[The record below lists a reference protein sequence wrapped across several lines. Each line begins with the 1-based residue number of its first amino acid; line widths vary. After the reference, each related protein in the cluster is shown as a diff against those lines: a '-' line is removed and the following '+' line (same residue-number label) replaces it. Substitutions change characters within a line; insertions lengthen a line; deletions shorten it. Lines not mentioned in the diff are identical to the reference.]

1 MPLGSQVSNIETI
14 ADLGGSVHEIFTKDV
29 KEGVAAASPVSQLFQ
44 DAGVGEGPGQYN
56 NIGGSKLVGSTQLT
70 YSGGALGTGGS
81 LPDHEYQDPN
91 RWETTPGRFYV
102 RRAIDN
108 FTELRAQGEGS
119 FDPRGLIGRI
129 FDQMWDA
136 FERLRIRQAIG
147 DADGIICKVATRVD
161 EGEITVKDGYG
172 HPGTDPLMHLEPG
185 MVIAWI
191 DVGSGNAVGGA
202 ARISAIP
209 ADDTKTIEFATDF
222 DDGTTTVAA
231 NDLIVFCTTDDVD
244 ADYFDTEFGNQK
256 NGIMQ
261 LVDPD
266 ENFTTVLGLA
276 ESAAP
281 RWKPFREAS
290 AAFNH
295 IEVTEHW
302 RKLRAKS
309 TSPVGP
315 NTHVSVAQ
323 GAVVAELARTMV
335 GFQQQMNLGRT
346 FEGGYQAVR
355 IANMDF
361 IEDDWFLHD
370 VLVTL
375 CLEDL
380 YNVDLGGEADIFSE
394 DGSQFR
400 RLEDFDA
407 KEWYAR
413 EYGQYFVDRRNRMAA
428 LTGISLPNTDG
439 DDFSPS
445 PYTGSYAE

>member
-14 ADLGGSVHEIFTKDV
+14 ADLGGSVHEVFANDV
-29 KEGVAAASPVSQLFQ
+29 KEGVAATSPVSQIFQ
-44 DAGVGEGPGQYN
+44 DAGEGSGPGQYS
-56 NIGGSKLVGSTQLT
+56 NIGGSKLVGATQLRF
-70 YSGGALGTGGS
+70 SGGALGTGGA

-108 FTELRAQGEGS
+108 FTELRAQGAGS

-136 FERLRIRQAIG
+136 FMRLRIRQAIG
-147 DADGIICKVATRVD
+147 DSDGIICKVATRVSAT
-161 EGEITVKDGYG
+161 EITVKDGYG
-172 HPGTDPLMHLEPG
+172 HPGTDPTMHLEPG
-185 MVIAWI
+185 MVLASL
-191 DVGSGNAVGGA
+191 DAGSGNVVLGA
-202 ARISAIP
+202 ARIDDIP
-209 ADDTKTIEFATDF
+209 ADDTKTIEFATSIEGA
-222 DDGTTTVAA
+222 GTIAA
-231 NDLIVFCTTDDVD
+231 NDLLVFCTTDDPS
-244 ADYFDTEFGNQK
+244 ADYFDTEFGNQR
-256 NGIMQ
+256 NGIMT

-276 ESAAP
+276 EADAP

-290 AAFNH
+290 SGFNH

-309 TSPVGP
+309 TSPVNR
-315 NTHVSVAQ
+315 NTHVCVAQ
-323 GAVVAELARTMV
+323 GAVVAELARTLV
-335 GFQQQMNLGRT
+335 GFQQQQNLGRE
-346 FEGGYQAVR
+346 FVGGYQAVN
-355 IANMDF
+355 IAGVDF

-370 VLVTL
+370 VMVTL

-380 YNVDLGGEADIFSE
+380 YNVDLGGEADVYSE

-400 RLEDFDA
+400 RLEDYDA
-407 KEWYAR
+407 KEWFAR

-428 LTGISLPNTDG
+428 LTDISLSNTDG

-445 PYTGSYAE
+445 PYTGSYAS